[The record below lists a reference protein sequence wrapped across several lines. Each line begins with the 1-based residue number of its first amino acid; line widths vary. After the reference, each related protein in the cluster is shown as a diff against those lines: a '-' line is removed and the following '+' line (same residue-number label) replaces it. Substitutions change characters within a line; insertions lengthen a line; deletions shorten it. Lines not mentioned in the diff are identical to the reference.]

1 MKRREEGISTTVAHR
16 RKGNYLIIEHVTG
29 NIRITSQ
36 GLRTSELAND
46 TILIDATG
54 SANAHDHL
62 QIKGSKG
69 KVTITGQNA
78 QLMTPVDLQ
87 IAVPS
92 GISVRIGNV
101 IGAIMITETI
111 EVLAVANAR
120 HCQIFTELLH
130 GAIFQIGSDVDIK
143 VKRLIGHCDIIAEE
157 NAKVEVRE
165 ATISTLAANISG
177 NAQVNLYGSVRFA
190 RLDLKRQAYLYVG
203 LIEDFVSQRKDKQAT
218 LDYGRIGSRHADDD
232 AKHRAL
238 IHQANEDMQHFLSAP
253 LPAANA

>member
-1 MKRREEGISTTVAHR
+1 MKEREGISTTVTHR
-16 RKGNYLIIEHVTG
+16 RKGNYLVIEHITG

-36 GLRTSELAND
+36 GLRASELAKD
-46 TILIDATG
+46 AILIDATG
-54 SANAHDHL
+54 STHAHDHL
-62 QIKGSKG
+62 KINGSKG
-69 KVTITGQNA
+69 KVTISGQNA

-92 GISVRIGNV
+92 GISVQIRNV

-111 EVLAVANAR
+111 EVLTVANT
-120 HCQIFTELLH
+120 HPCQIFTELLH
-130 GAIFQIGSDVDIK
+130 GAIFQIGHDVDIK
-143 VKRLIGHCDIIAEE
+143 VKRLLGHCDIIAEE

-165 ATISTLAANISG
+165 ATISTLAANING
-177 NAQVNLYGSVRFA
+177 DAQVNLYGSVRFA
-190 RLDLKRQAYLYVG
+190 KLDLKRQAYLYVG
-203 LIEDFVSQRKDKQAT
+203 LIEEFVSQRKDKQAT

-238 IHQANEDMQHFLSAP
+238 IRQADEDMKRFLSTP